1 MNKYVTEHV
10 NYVINPKYNV
20 RVIDLSLIRSIICGR
35 TRFHLD
41 KWTIVSFRRKQLNPD
56 ATDQLWAETLLHF
69 VCLTE
74 TQQEVWSSGHHF
86 RIKVRCKRVEWSSSS
101 SARTQ
106 TDRRTLTA
114 AVTSCR
120 LHVVVVCEW
129 RLKNLLLVKDA
140 KPRVCLDNQRSEMS
154 HQQLIKLKF
163 AVILLIRQIWKQFS
177 SAHDVIDSS

>member
-41 KWTIVSFRRKQLNPD
+41 KWTIVSFRKKQLNPD

-86 RIKVRCKRVEWSSSS
+86 RIKVRCKRGVKLVIISSD
-101 SARTQ
+101 ADGQ
-106 TDRRTLTA
+106 TDADSGCHFLSPPCCCCLWVTA
-114 AVTSCR
+114 
-120 LHVVVVCEW
+120 E
-129 RLKNLLLVKDA
+129 
-140 KPRVCLDNQRSEMS
+140 E
-154 HQQLIKLKF
+154 
-163 AVILLIRQIWKQFS
+163 
-177 SAHDVIDSS
+177 SAAR